1 PAIFV
6 NMYKAGWKQF
16 VPFILTIIG
25 VVVFDLLT
33 GISIG
38 IVAALFVIIYKS
50 YQNTHFT
57 LKEEE
62 GSTRITLAEELTFFN
77 KSPLLDE
84 FARVPDN
91 SHVVIDKTN
100 NVYLDYDVAEIIEDF
115 KLSSKERNITLEII
129 EK

>member
-1 PAIFV
+1 
-6 NMYKAGWKQF
+6 
-16 VPFILTIIG
+16 
-25 VVVFDLLT
+25 
-33 GISIG
+33 
-38 IVAALFVIIYKS
+38 
-50 YQNTHFT
+50 
-57 LKEEE
+57 
-62 GSTRITLAEELTFFN
+62 TLAEELTFFN